1 MKYDVDRSKSDSKEE
16 IHLPSKIK
24 WMGKFVMIFSDLIY
38 QYWKKSKSSNFQC
51 SRFITL
57 HEICGSD
64 LVVVCIS
71 VRANRIHKGYLFILK
86 MHTLNA
92 TQRWFLPLLQP
103 THILHAHSNHHPSLS
118 THIHSSQW
126 TKSAKHRSLTI
137 EDEIDDND
145 MDPNLEEPLRAKLRQ
160 EPSRQG
166 AQKEHLIF
174 QP

>member
-1 MKYDVDRSKSDSKEE
+1 MNGKMCNGFFWFNLPILEKIQIIVVD
-16 IHLPSKIK
+16 L
-24 WMGKFVMIFSDLIY
+24 
-38 QYWKKSKSSNFQC
+38 
-51 SRFITL
+51 L
-57 HEICGSD
+57 HCMRYAVATWWLSAY
-64 LVVVCIS
+64 LC
-71 VRANRIHKGYLFILK
+71 RANQIHKGYLFILK

-92 TQRWFLPLLQP
+92 TQQWFLPLLQP
-103 THILHAHSNHHPSLS
+103 THILHPHSNHHPSPS